1 MIGKGARI
9 ILGQKPF
16 RRMAR
21 KVRSLMKG
29 TVKMFNKEKGYG
41 FIHAED
47 NRDYFFHYSALIMKN
62 ADEYKTA
69 EKGENVEFDVEES
82 ERGPRAANVK
92 KVD

>member
-1 MIGKGARI
+1 
-9 ILGQKPF
+9 
-16 RRMAR
+16 MAR

-47 NRDYFFHYSALIMKN
+47 NQDSSFHSAALLMD
-62 ADEYKTA
+62 AYKTA
-69 EKGENVEFDVEES
+69 EPGEHVEFEIEES
-82 ERGPRAANVK
+82 QRGPRAKNVK

>member
-1 MIGKGARI
+1 
-9 ILGQKPF
+9 
-16 RRMAR
+16 
-21 KVRSLMKG
+21 MKG

-69 EKGENVEFDVEES
+69 EKGENVEFHVDEP

>member
-1 MIGKGARI
+1 
-9 ILGQKPF
+9 
-16 RRMAR
+16 
-21 KVRSLMKG
+21 MKG

-69 EKGENVEFDVEES
+69 EKGENVELDVEVS
-82 ERGPRAANVK
+82 ERGPRTANVK

>member
-1 MIGKGARI
+1 M
-9 ILGQKPF
+9 
-16 RRMAR
+16 
-21 KVRSLMKG
+21 KV

>member
-1 MIGKGARI
+1 
-9 ILGQKPF
+9 
-16 RRMAR
+16 
-21 KVRSLMKG
+21 MKG

-69 EKGENVEFDVEES
+69 EKGENVEFDVGES